1 MLFFYMFFLRTKIFR
16 GQLGLENIF
25 LQIWN
30 VTIHNRYF
38 SQFVIPFLGEYV
50 VTRTILSTK
59 NIAANKLLLK
69 KCFLRL
75 CLQPSQLAGSSL
87 LLLLMVCSWFCS
99 GLLVGKNKS
108 VYPRQ
113 EFISLCHG
121 KLLLNLARITK
132 LPETAMATFNTFSAK
147 MRSKFFKMLRM
158 KKSGPQTTLQKT

>member
-1 MLFFYMFFLRTKIFR
+1 MLFFYVFFLGTKIFR
-16 GQLGLENIF
+16 GQLSLENIF

-30 VTIHNRYF
+30 VTIHNGYF

-50 VTRTILSTK
+50 VTRTFLSTK

-69 KCFLRL
+69 KCFLRV

-108 VYPRQ
+108 VYPRHPPPGIYLFMSWQ
-113 EFISLCHG
+113 ITPS
-121 KLLLNLARITK
+121 NLVCIAK
-132 LPETAMATFNTFSAK
+132 LPWQPWQ
-147 MRSKFFKMLRM
+147 RSIRLVPR
-158 KKSGPQTTLQKT
+158 

>member
-99 GLLVGKNKS
+99 GLLVGKKKS

-121 KLLLNLARITK
+121 KLLL
-132 LPETAMATFNTFSAK
+132 
-147 MRSKFFKMLRM
+147 KFGANYKIAVSSHGNVQYVQCQDEVEVF
-158 KKSGPQTTLQKT
+158 